1 MNFDNKPISFAP
13 KPLEENP
20 EKIEYLLLK
29 VEFAK
34 RNQPKMSNFKDIYT
48 EEEIE
53 QDKQKIKKYQDKWSE
68 EKDAHDNFR
77 QKKSDIYEAAV
88 VDVLGENG
96 IFGEGGEVI
105 PASRYDDIFSGIDG
119 VLVQR
124 SEEDDS
130 QYLGLN
136 MDVTFSSTDNTLEKK
151 IESIK
156 QSIRVGVLPTL
167 KYFQDPKTKEHKKIS
182 LPKIIIG
189 SSESSADGL
198 IKLWGETNKDNSE
211 ALKNH
216 PIQSQVIMEGLIEL
230 IYFYNFSKNLLENT
244 QEEDMKEKYSDICYK
259 YGQMYNYFH
268 SIYESKKDLIESHYD
283 GISKDIVYKKLLS
296 LTKGKI

>member
-29 VEFAK
+29 VKFTK
-34 RNQPKMSNFKDIYT
+34 RNQPKMSNFTDIYT

-53 QDKQKIKKYQDKWSE
+53 QDKQKIKKYQDKWDE

-105 PASRYDDIFSGIDG
+105 PASRFDDIFSGIDG
-119 VLVQR
+119 VLVR
-124 SEEDDS
+124 RNEEHDS

-136 MDVTFSSTDNTLEKK
+136 MDVTFSSASDTLEKK
-151 IESIK
+151 IESIR
-156 QSIRVGVLPTL
+156 QSIREGVLPTL
-167 KYFQDPKTKEHKKIS
+167 KYFQDPNTKEHKKIS

-216 PIQSQVIMEGLIEL
+216 PIQSQVVMEGLTEL

-244 QEEDMKEKYSDICYK
+244 KEENMKEKYSDICYK

-283 GISKDIVYKKLLS
+283 GISKDAVYKKILS
-296 LTKGKI
+296 LTKGKM